1 MNKDNKSSSND
12 AYKNL
17 ELVNSWINNIDLKAS
32 FILAFLGILLGSI
45 LDANNLEILK
55 DFVLVPISA
64 MSFIELLKVIIV
76 ILLLIS
82 SAISAI
88 LLILTLLARVK
99 ISNIPKSN
107 YFFGNISKMDRKEFL
122 NNCGKM
128 NEKAIKNDILN
139 QVYINSK
146 ICDYKS
152 KLYNKSI
159 IFTITTIVL
168 SFINYIFS

>member
-1 MNKDNKSSSND
+1 MNKNSKASKED

-45 LDANNLEILK
+45 LDINNLAILK
-55 DFVLVPISA
+55 HFVEVPINA
-64 MSFIELLKVIIV
+64 MSFIELLRVIIV
-76 ILLLIS
+76 IILLFS
-82 SAISAI
+82 SAVSVI
-88 LLILTLLARVK
+88 LLILTLLARIK

-107 YFFGNISKMDRKEFL
+107 FFFGNIADIDRKDFL

-128 NEKAIKNDILN
+128 DEKAIKNDILN

-159 IFTITTIVL
+159 VFTITTIVL
-168 SFINYIFS
+168 SFMNYLFS